1 MPRKNTLHTYYICI
15 RLVCIW
21 MDIALYRAAKVGCA
35 VVQVCIHSKASL
47 VDCKQILLF
56 GLLTQTAF

>member
-1 MPRKNTLHTYYICI
+1 MPRKNTLHTYILHLYPSGMY
-15 RLVCIW
+15 L
-21 MDIALYRAAKVGCA
+21 DGYRAAKVGCA